1 MLNNT
6 PAVKLSEIDFNWGSE
21 RNDFRIQVKNF
32 QLEKGESA
40 IIVGPSGGGKS
51 TLLSL
56 ISGIARPRDGTVE
69 ITGKNLGKMTNS
81 ERDSFRADNL
91 GIIFQQFNLLPYL
104 SAIDNVLLPLKFSC
118 ARKAACDKVNAT
130 PRAEAERLLK
140 NLDIS
145 PETLGNQKAVT
156 LSIGQQ
162 QRVAAARAFIG
173 SPEIIIAD
181 EPTSSLDEENQEEF
195 LKQLFSEKDATSTSL
210 LMVSHNSRI
219 AKRFDRLVKLENIC
233 ATNRGK
239 EDIK

>member
-1 MLNNT
+1 M
-6 PAVKLSEIDFNWGSE
+6 
-21 RNDFRIQVKNF
+21 
-32 QLEKGESA
+32 
-40 IIVGPSGGGKS
+40 
-51 TLLSL
+51 LSL
-56 ISGIARPRDGTVE
+56 ICGIARPRDGTVE
-69 ITGKNLGKMTNS
+69 IVGKNLGKMTNS

-104 SAIDNVLLPLKFSC
+104 SAIDNVLLPLKFSY

-181 EPTSSLDEENQEEF
+181 EPTSSLDEENQTEF

-210 LMVSHNSRI
+210 LLVSHNSRI
-219 AKRFDRLVKLENIC
+219 AKRFDRLVKLLQRLCQPQEPVKRLC
-233 ATNRGK
+233 GGSTRPYRDGFAPLAGAHHAPQALWRADHAQKWARGFSLVRGRSPAAQSW
-239 EDIK
+239 